1 MEKIEKKTDP
11 QRYIKLLRYVIYFF
25 IITGI
30 IAGLLMGIVRKR
42 VSPDVQVIIEWIF
55 IVYENGVRSIA
66 TIIGFYL
73 TYKYVKSSK
82 GRISRFR
89 RISFFSLSI
98 SFAFFY
104 LILPFL
110 LHFTEFYLALIPFPW
125 ASLPFQAPIT
135 GGYLTTSFT
144 DILGWNGVIITLY
157 VYYIYQ
163 IITFIG
169 TIFLGRRWHCSML
182 CTFMGAHGEGFG
194 QALPLI
200 PHDKK
205 RPQSKRVHPKIRI
218 ILFVIQ
224 IFIFI
229 LNSFLIFIW
238 MIYFFSGTALIPVE
252 TLISIERTKYL
263 VFELYLMLFLMF
275 FVGGRGYCYY
285 CPAGTLLGV
294 MGKLVGQ
301 QITTG
306 LTECTSCGLCND
318 ACKMSVD
325 IMAMAK
331 IGEPVKSL
339 NCVGCGVCIEA
350 CPKGNLQYTTIFLT
364 NYRKRK

>member
-1 MEKIEKKTDP
+1 MEQKEKKTEP
-11 QRYIKLLRYVIYFF
+11 QHYIKLLRYVIYFF
-25 IITGI
+25 IICAL
-30 IAGLLMGIVRKR
+30 IAGFLMGVVKKIVN
-42 VSPDVQVIIEWIF
+42 PDVQIIIEWIF
-55 IVYENGVRSIA
+55 IIFENGIRGIA
-66 TIIGFYL
+66 TFIGFYL
-73 TYKYVKSSK
+73 TIKFIKSSK
-82 GRISRFR
+82 GKISRFR
-89 RISFFSLSI
+89 LISFSSFSI
-98 SFAFFY
+98 SFIFF
-104 LILPFL
+104 LMILPFIVQ
-110 LHFTEFYLALIPFPW
+110 FTEFYFALMPFPW
-125 ASLPFQAPIT
+125 ISLPFQTPIT
-135 GGYLTTSFT
+135 GSFLTTSLT
-144 DILGWNGVIITLY
+144 GSIGWNGVIITLY
-157 VYYIYQ
+157 IYYIYQ
-163 IITFIG
+163 LVVFTG
-169 TIFLGRRWHCSML
+169 TLFLGRRWQCSML
-182 CTFMGAHGEGFG
+182 CTLNGAHAEGFG
-194 QALPLI
+194 QALPLF
-200 PHDKK
+200 PHNKK
-205 RPQSKRVHPKIRI
+205 RPQSKIVHPKIRK
-218 ILFVIQ
+218 ILLLIQ
-224 IFIFI
+224 IFMLFI
-229 LNSFLIFIW
+229 NSFIIIIW

-350 CPKGNLQYTTIFLT
+350 CPKGNLQYTTTFLT